1 MRKMV
6 VLGFFLFGFVVLGYS
21 QEKVKWYSFEE
32 AVALSKEN
40 PRKVFID
47 VYTDWC
53 GWCKKLDQTT
63 FNDPVIA
70 NILNNKYYAVKFNA
84 ESTKPIEFAGRTFVN
99 KGNGRSTHQL
109 AAALLQGKMS
119 YPSAAYLTEDLQLLT
134 SVAGYMKPKDLESI
148 LDFFATDSY
157 KTVSYED
164 YLKSFEGKVK
174 QNKYPLISLKLSGNF
189 YFSGL
194 KFTLSGNRTRG
205 PS

>member
-1 MRKMV
+1 MRKIMV
-6 VLGFFLFGFVVLGYS
+6 FGFFLFGFAVFGYS

-63 FNDPVIA
+63 FKDPVIVD
-70 NILNNKYYAVKFNA
+70 ILNNKYYAVKFNA
-84 ESTKPIEFAGRTFVN
+84 ESTKSIEFAGRTFVN
-99 KGNGRSTHQL
+99 EGNGRSTHQL

-134 SVAGYMKPKDLESI
+134 SVAGYMTPKDLEPI

-157 KTVSYED
+157 KTVSYQD
-164 YLKSFEGKVK
+164 YLKSFEGKAK
-174 QNKYPLISLKLSGNF
+174 
-189 YFSGL
+189 
-194 KFTLSGNRTRG
+194 
-205 PS
+205 